1 MLYRGRMNPLLDAR
15 RVVVKIGSA
24 LLVDA
29 ATAQPRADWLASV
42 AADVAAL
49 RATGKEVVLV
59 SSGAIALARRMLG
72 LTRKKTLRLEE
83 KQAAA
88 AVGQIRL
95 AGAWAE
101 ALGREGQT
109 AAQLLLTLEEW
120 CGEEGQFHRAGARGA
135 AFAPAFADL
144 LHLLYDADILE
155 EGAVLAW
162 AGEKAHADAGD
173 RAFLERAAPFVT
185 WLREA
190 EEESSEGE

>member
-1 MLYRGRMNPLLDAR
+1 MAAYVPGRQRRPAGLHAAPAAR
-15 RVVVKIGSA
+15 PPTPPPA
-24 LLVDA
+24 P
-29 ATAQPRADWLASV
+29 THP
-42 AADVAAL
+42 
-49 RATGKEVVLV
+49 
-59 SSGAIALARRMLG
+59 SSQV
-72 LTRKKTLRLEE
+72 E
-83 KQAAA
+83 
-88 AVGQIRL
+88 
-95 AGAWAE
+95 
-101 ALGREGQT
+101 
-109 AAQLLLTLEEW
+109 LLLTLEEW